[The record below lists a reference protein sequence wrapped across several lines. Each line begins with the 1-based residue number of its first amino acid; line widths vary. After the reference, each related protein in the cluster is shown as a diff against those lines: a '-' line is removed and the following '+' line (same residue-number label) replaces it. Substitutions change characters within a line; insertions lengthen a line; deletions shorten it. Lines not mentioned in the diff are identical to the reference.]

1 VQRQKQ
7 INKGKNTVGYD
18 EYCRRVPKN
27 LRRPRCMDT
36 PSTPDYTLDI
46 PNRQW
51 NGMVK
56 AW

>member
-18 EYCRRVPKN
+18 EYCRRVPKDQ
-27 LRRPRCMDT
+27 RRPRCMDT